1 MQFRPMMTAA
11 EKSPAF
17 LRASLVLATTSSFF
31 PVVFSRCLSIRLF
44 GYYEPIKSTNQIY
57 QQVLLIIVMK
67 KKDSFRF
74 NENF

>member
-17 LRASLVLATTSSFF
+17 LRASLVLATTSSSFF

-44 GYYEPIKSTNQIY
+44 GYYEPIKSTNQIHP
-57 QQVLLIIVMK
+57 QVLLIFVMK
-67 KKDSFRF
+67 
-74 NENF
+74 